1 MKKEIPD
8 RLPNHVAI
16 IMDGNGRW
24 AKRKKLNRV
33 EGHKVGIDS
42 VREITKTTREFGI
55 PYLTLYAFSKE
66 NWSRPKEEVKTLM
79 FLLGLY
85 LEQELPFMMENG
97 IRLNIIGE
105 KGDFSRALQSQFDDV
120 MKKTSRNRQM
130 LLTIALSYSGRKEI
144 LRATRLIC
152 EDVQKGILKR
162 IDERTFKRYLY
173 APAIPD
179 PDFLI
184 RTSGEMRLSNF
195 LLWQVAYTE
204 IYVTDVL
211 WPDFRKQ
218 AYTEALKDFA
228 RRERRF
234 GNIKEH

>member
-1 MKKEIPD
+1 MKTILPD
-8 RLPNHVAI
+8 KLPNHVAI

-24 AKRKKLNRV
+24 AKRKKLKRV

-42 VREITKTTREFGI
+42 VREITEVTCDIGI

-66 NWSRPKEEVKTLM
+66 NWSRPREEVKALM
-79 FLLGLY
+79 MLLGIY

-97 IRLNIIGE
+97 IRFNIIGE
-105 KGDFSRALQSQFDDV
+105 KGDFSKALQAQFDFV
-120 MKKTSRNRQM
+120 MKETARNRK
-130 LLTIALSYSGRKEI
+130 LLLSIALSYSGRREI
-144 LRATRLIC
+144 VRAARLIS
-152 EDVQKGILKR
+152 EDVQKGLLKR
-162 IDERTFKRYLY
+162 VDEKTFKRYLY
-173 APAIPD
+173 SPEIPD

-204 IYVTDVL
+204 IYITDIL
-211 WPDFRKQ
+211 WPDFRKR
-218 AYTEALKDFA
+218 AYLNALREFG

-234 GNIKEH
+234 GKIEEY